1 MAINVNSGL
10 IGLSILGGSSAYS
23 SLSSTL
29 SSTESAAVIKAKKA
43 FTLAT
48 PTVTAPWKE
57 DEDEGS
63 IAAQISAIKKLST
76 IIDTEY
82 EKDSELEDLPD
93 VRTAY
98 TVYKALDKLQL
109 IADSAADKSTTDT
122 ERARLAKIFA
132 KGLADLEAY
141 IGSAATDLL
150 TLNFGI
156 SKSSTSTVAVATSD
170 VTGSVSSKT
179 IAAKQT
185 DAISGLTGTEVF
197 EINLS
202 KLGTTETVTVD
213 LSQGTQPPT
222 LASVTAQ
229 LNAAIGA
236 TQATDANGD
245 PVVDENGDPVSY
257 WKSNFTMKYDSDA
270 QEWGLVF
277 NPSGVEQV
285 SIDQVGSSDSLMV
298 AAGETRKNS
307 TDSAEVYRITNLD
320 GTLDWERLGSIAG
333 VDTTATAAAKASAD
347 EDDDPDTDYTV
358 YASSDAN
365 GIVTDAEGYSYI
377 VGTTAG
383 DVGANLSDGEKD
395 LYLTKVDS
403 EGNVVW
409 QRTLG
414 AAGSASGAAI
424 TMTDSG
430 EIVVAGT
437 VSSAFSGSDADQNDM
452 LVMRF
457 DSLGNELSATAIR
470 QVGDETASAITVGDD
485 GSIYVGGR
493 AGTGDAFIAKLSAT
507 GTLESR
513 RVIDSGGVDTLSS
526 LEIDAS
532 GNLLA
537 LTREN
542 GVATIRQI
550 DANSISTDLG
560 SYTLGTGVDARA
572 LAVSDTG
579 EIAVV
584 GATATAVSGSQANS
598 ISGGRDAFVTV
609 LSSDLSS
616 ANTTYIGTADS
627 DQADSVTW
635 FNGSL
640 YVGGRTTGSL
650 EGTLAGTTDG
660 FVAKVDPTTGA
671 IDGVSQFGL
680 SLSNFDP
687 VQVSAV
693 SGGDTAL
700 GALGL
705 SRGLLNKQNSSTLV
719 SQTALRTGDEFTIK
733 VDDGTEKTITIE
745 DDETMSSLARKIRR
759 IIGTSGTVT
768 TSYVD
773 GKTSLKITA
782 ASGKTIELGA
792 GSEGQDALAKLGLS
806 SGKLITKVYS
816 ADDANTVTPGGT
828 YSLNLSSSLS
838 LGTQELA
845 ARAASSIG
853 SALSMIQTAYRSL
866 YWDSTKAA
874 KVDGTSLVTS
884 SGSAY
889 QQAKLANYQ
898 AALSRLTSS

>member
-63 IAAQISAIKKLST
+63 IAAQISAIKKLAT

-82 EKDSELEDLPD
+82 EKDSELDDLPD

-109 IADSAADKSTTDT
+109 IADSAADTSTSDT
-122 ERARLAKIFA
+122 ERARLAEVFA

-150 TLNFGI
+150 TLNF
-156 SKSSTSTVAVATSD
+156 STSKNNVKTIGVATAD
-170 VTGSVSSKT
+170 VTGSVTGKT
-179 IAAKQT
+179 VAAKQT
-185 DAISGLTGTEVF
+185 DAISGLTGSEVF
-197 EINLS
+197 ELSLS

-222 LASVTAQ
+222 LASVAAQ

-236 TQATDANGD
+236 TQATDASGN
-245 PVVDENGDPVSY
+245 PAVDEDGNPVSY
-257 WKSNFTMKYDSDA
+257 WKSNFTVEYDSDA

-285 SIDQVGSSDSLMV
+285 SIDQVGSSDALMV
-298 AAGETRKNS
+298 AAGETRKGS
-307 TDSAEVYRITNLD
+307 TDEAELYRITDLD
-320 GTLDWERLGSIAG
+320 GALDWERLGSIAG
-333 VDTTATAAAKASAD
+333 VDTAATAAAEAAAS
-347 EDDDPDTDYTV
+347 EDDDEDKDYTV
-358 YASSDAN
+358 YAASDAN
-365 GIVTDAEGYSYI
+365 GIVTDADGYSYI
-377 VGTTAG
+377 IGTTAG

-414 AAGSASGAAI
+414 AAGEASGAAI

-437 VSSAFSGSDADQNDM
+437 VSSEFSGSDADETDM

-457 DSLGNELSATAIR
+457 DTQGNELSATAIR
-470 QVGDETASAITVGDD
+470 QVGNETATAITVGDD

-493 AGTGDAFIAKLSAT
+493 AGTGDAFIAKLSAD
-507 GTLESR
+507 GTFQSR
-513 RVIDSGGVDTLSS
+513 RTIDSGGVDTLTS

-560 SYTLGTGVDARA
+560 SFTLGAGVDARA

-584 GATATAVSGSQANS
+584 GATSTAIPGTQANS
-598 ISGGRDAFVTV
+598 ISGGRDAFATV

-616 ANTTYIGTADS
+616 ATTTYIGTSAS
-627 DQADSVTW
+627 DQADSATW
-635 FNGSL
+635 LNGSL
-640 YVGGRTTGSL
+640 YVGGRTNGVL
-650 EGTLAGTTDG
+650 EGKLAGTTDG
-660 FVAKVDPTTGA
+660 FVAKIDATTGA

-680 SLSNFDP
+680 ALSTFEP

-705 SRGLLNKQNSSTLV
+705 SRGLLNTQNSSTLV

-733 VDDGTEKTITIE
+733 VDDGTEKTITIAE
-745 DDETMSSLARKIRR
+745 DETMSSLARKIRKA
-759 IIGTSGTVT
+759 IGSGGTVT

-782 ASGKTIELGA
+782 ASGSTIELGA
-792 GSEGQDALAKLGLS
+792 GDDGNDALAKLGLS
-806 SGKLITKVYS
+806 AGKLITKVVTETDS
-816 ADDANTVTPGGT
+816 KTVTPGGT
-828 YSLNLSSSLS
+828 YSLNLSSTLS
-838 LGTQELA
+838 LGTQKLA
-845 ARAASSIG
+845 ARAASAIG

-866 YWDSTKAA
+866 YWDDTKAA
-874 KVDGTSLVTS
+874 KVDGTNLVS
-884 SGSAY
+884 GSGSAY

-898 AALSRLTSS
+898 AALSRLSS